1 MKDVI
6 NNIINI
12 CHDIVQN
19 DAPIVDGEVMT
30 FAFKDLTVRIS
41 LKDDENGGKRLSYE
55 FSDDRVFTIDEE
67 TGFYN

>member
-1 MKDVI
+1 MNDVI
-6 NNIINI
+6 NNIINK
-12 CHDIVQN
+12 CHDIMQN
-19 DAPIVDGEVMT
+19 DTPIADGEVMT

-41 LKDDENGGKRLSYE
+41 LKDDVNGGKRISYE